1 MTEKR
6 RLNADMYGLIS
17 TTRDGFQSVANLVRG
32 AEVEIGEIGFLSVT
46 IQSAGRQYKIDH
58 PTLKRLR
65 ERSVKID
72 G

>member
-6 RLNADMYGLIS
+6 RLNADMYGLIT

-32 AEVEIGEIGFLSVT
+32 AEVEIGESSLLHVLVE
-46 IQSAGRQYKIDH
+46 SAGRQFKISH
-58 PTLKRLR
+58 PDLKRLR